1 MLKCTDSYRVIALL
15 KFKTASL
22 QENYNLYLLF
32 IKKLEILSENNA
44 FLFSK
49 TQFLLSLDNRG
60 F

>member
-1 MLKCTDSYRVIALL
+1 MIALL

-22 QENYNLYLLF
+22 KENYNLYLLF

-44 FLFSK
+44 FLFLK

>member
-1 MLKCTDSYRVIALL
+1 MLKCINSYRVIALL
-15 KFKTASL
+15 KIKTASL
-22 QENYNLYLLF
+22 KENYNLYLLF

-49 TQFLLSLDNRG
+49 IQFLLSLDNRG